1 MSSGGGSPAVLPA
14 GCGQRPSP
22 AAGSPESVPANR
34 GCPWRE
40 PARCSAS
47 VPLAGPVG
55 LLCCKGVVLTPRYQ
69 PGGGSCWWESSPC
82 GCLGAPFAHRVTLA
96 FSHRD
101 AEGSSTLPVPHPRT
115 KSLLETPSSCNP
127 IPASSVLLPGPA
139 QGCGNRFV
147 RAPCQAELQ
156 KGGFFFPF
164 PRRDDNSH
172 TSTAF

>member
-1 MSSGGGSPAVLPA
+1 MGEAAPPSSPRAAASGQAPRLEARVGASKSWVSSERASPLLGICAPRRARGAPVL
-14 GCGQRPSP
+14 QR
-22 AAGSPESVPANR
+22 
-34 GCPWRE
+34 
-40 PARCSAS
+40 RCVNAEIS
-47 VPLAGPVG
+47 
-55 LLCCKGVVLTPRYQ
+55 T
-69 PGGGSCWWESSPC
+69 GGGSCWWESSPC
-82 GCLGAPFAHRVTLA
+82 GCLGALFAHRVTLA

-101 AEGSSTLPVPHPRT
+101 AEGSSTLPVPHPQT

-156 KGGFFFPF
+156 KGVFFFPF